1 MQGAYSIG
9 IGCMQAPA
17 VTLGFSVHRPGAPQ
31 TLVWEQV
38 AIGLVACLHVWHVS
52 TYGAYGVMHSAS
64 DVDGSRSLWFKHSAN
79 KQILEDVANILMDL
93 QST

>member
-1 MQGAYSIG
+1 M
-9 IGCMQAPA
+9 
-17 VTLGFSVHRPGAPQ
+17 HRPGAPQ